1 MGFNDIGGTHY
12 NWIIG
17 AQWNVSDA
25 FEITPST
32 AVDGESFSTPAF
44 VVQANGR
51 VGIGTINPTQK
62 LSVNGTVRAKEVI
75 VDSGWS
81 DFVFDESYKLK
92 ALSET
97 EAFIKAEKHLPG
109 IPSAHEIAEHG
120 VSVGEMQAKLLAKIE
135 ELTLH
140 QIEEEKRI
148 ARLEAENRNLRMKI
162 EPDRMP

>member
-75 VDSGWS
+75 VDSDWS

-109 IPSAHEIAEHG
+109 IPSAQEIAEHG
-120 VSVGEMQAKLLAKIE
+120 VSVGEMQSKLLAKIE

-140 QIEEEKRI
+140 MINQEKELQALKKQNHEI
-148 ARLEAENRNLRMKI
+148 NSHLK
-162 EPDRMP
+162 P

>member
-1 MGFNDIGGTHY
+1 
-12 NWIIG
+12 
-17 AQWNVSDA
+17 
-25 FEITPST
+25 
-32 AVDGESFSTPAF
+32 
-44 VVQANGR
+44 
-51 VGIGTINPTQK
+51 
-62 LSVNGTVRAKEVI
+62 